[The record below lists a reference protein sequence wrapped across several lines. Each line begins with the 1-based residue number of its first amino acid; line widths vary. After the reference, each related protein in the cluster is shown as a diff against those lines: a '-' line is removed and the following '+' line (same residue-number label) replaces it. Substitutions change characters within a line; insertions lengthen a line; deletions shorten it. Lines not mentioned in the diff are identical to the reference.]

1 MILWSKGLGK
11 LVLNMRL
18 CERSGM
24 TGRGDRVVIDGT
36 MGPPTFW
43 DYSVDLDERDVVDF
57 IGLLKNPM
65 PVRFLVSTPKR
76 WSILTA
82 ALAGIG
88 CFAWRTLILF
98 LGGKGGVRG
107 RSALAAS
114 SESAANEQ
122 QGGRAH
128 GGT

>member
-1 MILWSKGLGK
+1 
-11 LVLNMRL
+11 
-18 CERSGM
+18 
-24 TGRGDRVVIDGT
+24 VIGGT

-43 DYSVDLDERDVVDF
+43 DYSVDLDEHDVVDF

-88 CFAWRTLILF
+88 CFAWRTLVLF
-98 LGGKGGVRG
+98 AGGGSGVRELPN
-107 RSALAAS
+107 LAAA
-114 SESAANEQ
+114 SERAADERES
-122 QGGRAH
+122 GSAH